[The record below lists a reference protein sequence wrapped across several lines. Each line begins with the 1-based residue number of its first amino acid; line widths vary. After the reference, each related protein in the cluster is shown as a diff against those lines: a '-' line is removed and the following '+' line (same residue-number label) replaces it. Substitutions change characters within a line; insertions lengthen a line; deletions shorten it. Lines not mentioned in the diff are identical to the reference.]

1 MPFKPRRS
9 TERELRRRCKQVAK
23 EVARITSTG
32 ADATSVV
39 YALEE
44 YAQLLAPWAQDVM
57 LKIVEMS
64 DQQNLGMWRELG
76 AKMAERLKTL
86 YTRDAVA
93 IAIRDLSLEGAKLIT
108 SIPLDIDVEV
118 ETDEQAAAMTG
129 TRQEALR
136 EYIAVEV
143 ETAAQAAAMT
153 GTRHE
158 ALREYIASRGGVAQ
172 SRAEL
177 IARTEV
183 SRQTTILTQTRAVSI
198 GSEGYIWRTA
208 DDGRVRPSHAA
219 MNGQFVKWSEPP
231 TLDGLTGHAGALPNC
246 RCYPEPVV

>member
-1 MPFKPRRS
+1 MRRQ
-9 TERELRRRCKQVAK
+9 CKRVAK

-44 YAQLLAPWAQDVM
+44 YSQLLAPWAQDVM

-64 DQQNLGMWRELG
+64 DAQNVGMWRELG
-76 AKMAERLKTL
+76 AKLTERLQTL
-86 YTRDAVA
+86 TTKDAVA
-93 IAIRDLSLEGAKLIT
+93 QAIYDLSKEGARLIT
-108 SIPLDIDVEV
+108 SIPVD
-118 ETDEQAAAMTG
+118 
-129 TRQEALR
+129 
-136 EYIAVEV
+136 IAVEV
-143 ETAAQAAAMT
+143 EAAAQAAAIT

-158 ALREYIASRGGVAQ
+158 ALTEYIASRGQVAM

-177 IARTEV
+177 IARTETA
-183 SRQTTILTQTRAVSI
+183 RQTTILTQTRAVSI
-198 GSEGYIWRTA
+198 GSGGYIWRTA

-219 MNGQFVKWSEPP
+219 MDGQFVKWNEPP

-246 RCYPEPVV
+246 RCYPEPIV

>member
-23 EVARITSTG
+23 EVARITSSG
-32 ADATSVV
+32 QDATTIV

-44 YAQLLAPWAQDVM
+44 YAQLLAPWAEDVM

-64 DQQNLGMWRELG
+64 DRQNLGMWRELSG
-76 AKMAERLKTL
+76 KLAERLQTL
-86 YTRDAVA
+86 TTRDAVA
-93 IAIRDLSLEGAKLIT
+93 QAIRELSLEGARLIT
-108 SIPLDIDVEV
+108 SISLD
-118 ETDEQAAAMTG
+118 
-129 TRQEALR
+129 
-136 EYIAVEV
+136 IAVEV

-158 ALREYIASRGGVAQ
+158 TLSEYIASRGGVAQ

-183 SRQTTILTQTRAVSI
+183 SRQTTTLTQTRAVSI

-219 MNGQFVKWSEPP
+219 MEGQYVKWSEPP

-246 RCYPEPVV
+246 RCYPEPIV

>member
-9 TERELRRRCKQVAK
+9 TEREMRRRCKQVAK
-23 EVARITSTG
+23 EVARITSSG
-32 ADATSVV
+32 QDATTIV
-39 YALEE
+39 YALEQ
-44 YAQLLAPWAQDVM
+44 YGRQVAPWAEDVM

-64 DQQNLGMWRELG
+64 DRQNLGMWRELSG
-76 AKMAERLKTL
+76 KLAERLQTL
-86 YTRDAVA
+86 TTRDAVA
-93 IAIRDLSLEGAKLIT
+93 QVIRELSLEGARLIT
-108 SIPLDIDVEV
+108 SIPLD
-118 ETDEQAAAMTG
+118 
-129 TRQEALR
+129 
-136 EYIAVEV
+136 IAVEV

-158 ALREYIASRGGVAQ
+158 ALSEYIASRGGVAQ

-177 IARTEV
+177 IARTETA
-183 SRQTTILTQTRAVSI
+183 RQTTILTQTRAVSI
-198 GSEGYIWRTA
+198 GSDGYIWRTA
-208 DDGRVRPSHAA
+208 EDGRVRPSHAA

>member
-23 EVARITSTG
+23 EVARITSSG
-32 ADATSVV
+32 QDATTIV

-76 AKMAERLKTL
+76 AKMAERLQTL
-86 YTRDAVA
+86 TTKDAVA
-93 IAIRDLSLEGAKLIT
+93 QAIYDLSKEGARLIT
-108 SIPLDIDVEV
+108 SIPLD
-118 ETDEQAAAMTG
+118 
-129 TRQEALR
+129 
-136 EYIAVEV
+136 IAVEV
-143 ETAAQAAAMT
+143 ETAAQAAAIT

-158 ALREYIASRGGVAQ
+158 ALSEYIASRGGVAQ

-177 IARTEV
+177 IARTETA
-183 SRQTTILTQTRAVSI
+183 RQTTILTQTRAVSI

-219 MNGQFVKWSEPP
+219 MNGQYVKWSEPP

-246 RCYPEPVV
+246 RCYPEPIV

>member
-1 MPFKPRRS
+1 M
-9 TERELRRRCKQVAK
+9 RRRCKQVAR
-23 EVARITSTG
+23 EVARITSSG
-32 ADATSVV
+32 QDATTIV

-44 YAQLLAPWAQDVM
+44 YGRQVAPWAEDVM

-64 DQQNLGMWRELG
+64 DQQNLGMWRELSG
-76 AKMAERLKTL
+76 KLSEKLQTL
-86 YTRDAVA
+86 TTRDAVA
-93 IAIRDLSLEGAKLIT
+93 QAIRELSLEGARLIT
-108 SIPLDIDVEV
+108 SIPLD
-118 ETDEQAAAMTG
+118 
-129 TRQEALR
+129 
-136 EYIAVEV
+136 IAVEV

-158 ALREYIASRGGVAQ
+158 ALSEYIASRGQVAQ

-198 GSEGYIWRTA
+198 GSDGYIWRTA
-208 DDGRVRPSHAA
+208 EDGRVRPSHAA
-219 MNGQFVKWSEPP
+219 MEGQYVKWSEPP

>member
-9 TERELRRRCKQVAK
+9 TERELRRRCKQVAR
-23 EVARITSTG
+23 EVARITSSG
-32 ADATSVV
+32 QDATKIV

-44 YAQLLAPWAQDVM
+44 YGRQVAPWAEDVM

-64 DQQNLGMWRELG
+64 DRQNLGMWRELS
-76 AKMAERLKTL
+76 AKLTERLQTL
-86 YTRDAVA
+86 TTRDAVA
-93 IAIRDLSLEGAKLIT
+93 QAIRELSLEGARLIT
-108 SIPLDIDVEV
+108 SIPLD
-118 ETDEQAAAMTG
+118 
-129 TRQEALR
+129 
-136 EYIAVEV
+136 IAVEV

-158 ALREYIASRGGVAQ
+158 ALADYIASRGQVAQ

-219 MNGQFVKWSEPP
+219 MEGQFVKWSEPP

-246 RCYPEPVV
+246 RCYPEPIV

>member
-23 EVARITSTG
+23 EVARITSSG
-32 ADATSVV
+32 QDATTIV

-76 AKMAERLKTL
+76 AKMAERLQTL
-86 YTRDAVA
+86 TTKDAVA
-93 IAIRDLSLEGAKLIT
+93 QAIYDLSKEGARLIT
-108 SIPLDIDVEV
+108 SIPLD
-118 ETDEQAAAMTG
+118 
-129 TRQEALR
+129 
-136 EYIAVEV
+136 IAVEV
-143 ETAAQAAAMT
+143 ETAAQAAAIT

-158 ALREYIASRGGVAQ
+158 ALADYIASRGQVAQ

-177 IARTEV
+177 IARTETA
-183 SRQTTILTQTRAVSI
+183 RQTTILTQTRAVSI

-219 MNGQFVKWSEPP
+219 MNGQFVKWPEPP

-246 RCYPEPVV
+246 RCYPEPIV

>member
-9 TERELRRRCKQVAK
+9 TEREMRRRCKQVAR
-23 EVARITSTG
+23 EVARITSSG
-32 ADATSVV
+32 QDATTIV
-39 YALEE
+39 YALEQYGRQVE
-44 YAQLLAPWAQDVM
+44 PWAEDVM

-64 DQQNLGMWRELG
+64 DQQNLGMWRELSG
-76 AKMAERLKTL
+76 KLAERLQTL
-86 YTRDAVA
+86 TTRDAVA
-93 IAIRDLSLEGAKLIT
+93 QAIRELSLEGARLIT
-108 SIPLDIDVEV
+108 SIPLD
-118 ETDEQAAAMTG
+118 
-129 TRQEALR
+129 
-136 EYIAVEV
+136 IAVEV

-158 ALREYIASRGGVAQ
+158 ALSEYIASRGGVAQ

-177 IARTEV
+177 IARTETA
-183 SRQTTILTQTRAVSI
+183 RQTTILTQTRAVSI

-219 MNGQFVKWSEPP
+219 MEGQFVRWSEPP

>member
-1 MPFKPRRS
+1 MAFKPRKS
-9 TERELRRRCKQVAK
+9 TEREMRRRCRQVAK
-23 EVARITSTG
+23 EVARITSSG
-32 ADATSVV
+32 QDATTIV

-44 YAQLLAPWAQDVM
+44 YGQQIAPWAEDVM

-64 DQQNLGMWRELG
+64 DRQNIGMWRELG
-76 AKMAERLKTL
+76 AKLTERLQTL
-86 YTRDAVA
+86 TTRDAVA
-93 IAIRDLSLEGAKLIT
+93 ETIYNLSKEGARLIT
-108 SIPLDIDVEV
+108 SIPVDV
-118 ETDEQAAAMTG
+118 
-129 TRQEALR
+129 
-136 EYIAVEV
+136 AVEV
-143 ETAAQAAAMT
+143 EAAAQAAAIT

-158 ALREYIASRGGVAQ
+158 ALAEYIQSRGGVAM

-177 IARTEV
+177 IARTETA
-183 SRQTTILTQTRAVSI
+183 RQTTILTQTRAVSI

-219 MNGQFVKWSEPP
+219 MDGQYVKWSEPP

>member
-1 MPFKPRRS
+1 MRRQ
-9 TERELRRRCKQVAK
+9 CKRVAK

-32 ADATSVV
+32 ADATSIV

-44 YAQLLAPWAQDVM
+44 YSQLLAPWAQDVM

-64 DQQNLGMWRELG
+64 DAQNIGMWRELG
-76 AKMAERLKTL
+76 AKLTERLQTL
-86 YTRDAVA
+86 TTKDAVA
-93 IAIRDLSLEGAKLIT
+93 QAIYDLSKEGARLIT
-108 SIPLDIDVEV
+108 SIPVD
-118 ETDEQAAAMTG
+118 
-129 TRQEALR
+129 
-136 EYIAVEV
+136 IAVEV
-143 ETAAQAAAMT
+143 EAAAQAAAIT

-158 ALREYIASRGGVAQ
+158 ALSEYIASRGQVAM

-177 IARTEV
+177 IARTETA
-183 SRQTTILTQTRAVSI
+183 RQTTILTQTRAVSI
-198 GSEGYIWRTA
+198 GSGGYIWRTA

-219 MNGQFVKWSEPP
+219 MDGQFVKWSEPP

>member
-1 MPFKPRRS
+1 MRRQ
-9 TERELRRRCKQVAK
+9 CKRVAK

-44 YAQLLAPWAQDVM
+44 YSQLLAPWAQDVM

-64 DQQNLGMWRELG
+64 DAQNVGMWRELG
-76 AKMAERLKTL
+76 AKLTERLQTL
-86 YTRDAVA
+86 TTKDAVA
-93 IAIRDLSLEGAKLIT
+93 KAIYDLSKEGARLIT
-108 SIPLDIDVEV
+108 SIPVD
-118 ETDEQAAAMTG
+118 
-129 TRQEALR
+129 
-136 EYIAVEV
+136 IAVEV
-143 ETAAQAAAMT
+143 EAAAQAAAIT

-158 ALREYIASRGGVAQ
+158 ALTEYIASRGQVAM

-177 IARTEV
+177 IARTETA
-183 SRQTTILTQTRAVSI
+183 RQTTILTQTRAVSI
-198 GSEGYIWRTA
+198 GSGGYIWRTA

-219 MNGQFVKWSEPP
+219 MDGQFVKWSEPP

-246 RCYPEPVV
+246 RCYPEPVI

>member
-1 MPFKPRRS
+1 M
-9 TERELRRRCKQVAK
+9 RRRCKQVAR
-23 EVARITSTG
+23 EVARITSSG
-32 ADATSVV
+32 QDATTIV

-44 YAQLLAPWAQDVM
+44 YGRQVAPWAEDVM

-64 DQQNLGMWRELG
+64 DRQNLGMWRELS
-76 AKMAERLKTL
+76 AKLTERLQTL
-86 YTRDAVA
+86 TTRDAVA
-93 IAIRDLSLEGAKLIT
+93 QAIRDLSMEGAKLIT
-108 SIPLDIDVEV
+108 SIPLD
-118 ETDEQAAAMTG
+118 
-129 TRQEALR
+129 
-136 EYIAVEV
+136 IAVEV

-158 ALREYIASRGGVAQ
+158 ALADYITSRGQVAQ

-198 GSEGYIWRTA
+198 GSDGYIWRTA

-219 MNGQFVKWSEPP
+219 MEGQYVKWSEPP

-246 RCYPEPVV
+246 RCYPEPIV

>member
-1 MPFKPRRS
+1 MRRQ
-9 TERELRRRCKQVAK
+9 CKRVAK

-44 YAQLLAPWAQDVM
+44 YSQMLAPWAQDVM

-64 DQQNLGMWRELG
+64 DAQNVGMWRELG
-76 AKMAERLKTL
+76 VKLTERLQTL
-86 YTRDAVA
+86 TTKDAVA
-93 IAIRDLSLEGAKLIT
+93 QAIYDLSKEGARLIT
-108 SIPLDIDVEV
+108 SIPVD
-118 ETDEQAAAMTG
+118 
-129 TRQEALR
+129 
-136 EYIAVEV
+136 IAVEV
-143 ETAAQAAAMT
+143 EAAAQAAAIT

-158 ALREYIASRGGVAQ
+158 ALSEYIASRGKVAM

-177 IARTEV
+177 IARTETA
-183 SRQTTILTQTRAVSI
+183 RQTTILTQTRAVSI
-198 GSEGYIWRTA
+198 GSDGYIWRTS

-219 MNGQFVKWSEPP
+219 MEGQFVKWSEPP

-246 RCYPEPVV
+246 RCYPDPVV

>member
-23 EVARITSTG
+23 EVARITSSG
-32 ADATSVV
+32 QDATTIV

-44 YAQLLAPWAQDVM
+44 YGRQVEPWAEDVM
-57 LKIVEMS
+57 LQIVEMS
-64 DQQNLGMWRELG
+64 DRQNLGMWRELG
-76 AKMAERLKTL
+76 AKMADKLKTL

-93 IAIRDLSLEGAKLIT
+93 MAIRELSLEGARLIT
-108 SIPLDIDVEV
+108 SIPLD
-118 ETDEQAAAMTG
+118 
-129 TRQEALR
+129 
-136 EYIAVEV
+136 IAVEV

-158 ALREYIASRGGVAQ
+158 ALADYIASRGQVAQ

-219 MNGQFVKWSEPP
+219 MEGQFVRWSEPP